1 MIGMIRALGAAMA
14 ATLIA
19 GAAQAVPPPVSHV
32 PAYGPDG
39 APRPFSQSVRAGD
52 ILFLSGQLGTRADGS
67 LPEGIEA
74 QSRQMLENIGAALRG
89 AGLGFEHVV
98 HCLVMLDD
106 MADWA
111 AFNRVYVPY
120 FPAGRLPAR
129 SAMGVEALALGARVE
144 MECQAD
150 AGRR

>member
-1 MIGMIRALGAAMA
+1 MTAVLALAAA
-14 ATLIA
+14 AA
-19 GAAQAVPPPVSHV
+19 AAPAQAVPPPVSHV
-32 PAYGPDG
+32 PAYAPDG
-39 APRPFSQSVRAGD
+39 TRRPFSQSVRAGD
-52 ILFLSGQLGTRADGS
+52 MVYLSGQLGTRPDGT

-74 QSRQMLENIGAALRG
+74 QSRQMMENIAVALRA

-106 MADWA
+106 MADWE

-120 FPAGRLPAR
+120 FPAGQLPAR

-144 MECQAD
+144 MECQAN
-150 AGRR
+150 AAWR